1 MIKINYAEI
10 KNVLFNIKNHH
21 LVLLSIIFALLIAL
35 FATLYLQGDSNLK
48 AKIAE
53 LKIKEI
59 NLNGR
64 LASVSA
70 KLKNLE
76 KRDEYLIN
84 KKNSEE
90 IKNIQDTYNRA
101 LISYQKILDFNGDKK
116 KLPDFEKLFAKILKL
131 LSEKNYSSASASIAD
146 LDKQIDDASMK
157 AAQTF
162 TIPENVKT
170 GNTPPSSGFASQKVS
185 VEGLGDYL
193 VSIVS
198 ADLGST
204 RVIVDTATDDGCR
217 DNCPVLPLGDYVSR
231 NGAFA
236 GINGSY
242 FCPAAYPQCAGKT
255 NTYDTLLMNKNKR
268 YFNSDNNV
276 YSTVPAVIFFDGS
289 IRFVSQ
295 SLEWGRDTS
304 PNGVLAN
311 HPLMVFNNQVAFGG
325 NSDPKQGSKG
335 PRGFVGATGNTVYIG
350 IVYNA
355 TVAEAARV
363 LNKMGIHNALNLDS
377 GGSTALWSGGY
388 KAGPGRNIPNA
399 ILFVRK

>member
-1 MIKINYAEI
+1 MIKINFSEF
-10 KNVLFNIKNHH
+10 KNVLFNLKNHH
-21 LVLLSIIFALLIAL
+21 IVLVSTITALLVAL
-35 FATLYLQGDSNLK
+35 FATLYFKGDSSLNSKVADLK
-48 AKIAE
+48 
-53 LKIKEI
+53 LKEI
-59 NLNGR
+59 NLNGQ

-70 KLKNLE
+70 ELKSLA

-90 IKNIQDTYNRA
+90 IKNIQNTYNRA
-101 LISYQKILDFNGDKK
+101 LVSYEKILDFNGDKK
-116 KLPDFEKLFAKILKL
+116 KLPEFEKLFAKTLKL
-131 LSEKNYSSASASIAD
+131 LSEKNYSSASSTIDD
-146 LDKQIDDASMK
+146 LDKQIEEATVR
-157 AAQTF
+157 AAATF
-162 TIPENVKT
+162 VIPENVKVS
-170 GNTPPSSGFASQKVS
+170 NAPPSSGFASQKVS

-204 RVIVDTATDDGCR
+204 RVIVDSAADDDCR

-236 GINGSY
+236 GINGAY
-242 FCPAAYPQCAGKT
+242 FCPSTYPQCAGKA
-255 NTYDTLLMNKNKR
+255 NSYDTLLMNKNKK

-289 IRFVSQ
+289 VRFVSQ

-311 HPLMVFNNQVAFGG
+311 YPLMVFNNNVVFGG

-335 PRGFVGATGNTVYIG
+335 PRGFVGATGNTIYIG
-350 IVYNA
+350 IVHNS
-355 TVAEAARV
+355 TVAEAARA
-363 LNKMGIHNALNLDS
+363 LHKMGIHNALNLDS
-377 GGSTALWSGGY
+377 GGSTTLWFGGY
-388 KAGPGRNIPNA
+388 KAGPGRSIPNA